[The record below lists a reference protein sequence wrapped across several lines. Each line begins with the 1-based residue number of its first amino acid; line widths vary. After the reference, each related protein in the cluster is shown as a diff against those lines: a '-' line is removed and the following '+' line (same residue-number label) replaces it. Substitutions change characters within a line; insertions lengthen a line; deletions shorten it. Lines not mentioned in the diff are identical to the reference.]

1 MIVKK
6 IKNIIFDVGDV
17 LLEYRW
23 KDMLMDYGLSKEEA
37 VKVGNLMFDNKLWS
51 VLDLG
56 TMSDEEVISEYARL
70 YPEYATVMEWFIK
83 NGEYMH
89 VARPKVW
96 ERVHK
101 LKTMGYGIY
110 ILSNYS
116 RNLFEKHTK
125 GASFLEDADG
135 MVVSYQIHIAKPDK
149 KIYEY
154 LLNKYNLIA
163 QECIFFDD
171 RPDNTKAARQMGIEA
186 VTVTGQDFLISEL
199 DKIVK
204 SE

>member
-1 MIVKK
+1 
-6 IKNIIFDVGDV
+6 
-17 LLEYRW
+17 
-23 KDMLMDYGLSKEEA
+23 
-37 VKVGNLMFDNKLWS
+37 
-51 VLDLG
+51 
-56 TMSDEEVISEYARL
+56 
-70 YPEYATVMEWFIK
+70 
-83 NGEYMH
+83 
-89 VARPKVW
+89 
-96 ERVHK
+96 
-101 LKTMGYGIY
+101 
-110 ILSNYS
+110 
-116 RNLFEKHTK
+116 
-125 GASFLEDADG
+125 